1 MAFVSAN
8 KEHGRTSFRRTK
20 NIVEPRFGEQ
30 RTLSNRVDN
39 GARRGLVSA
48 NKEHGRTSFWRT
60 KNIVEPHFGEQRTLS
75 NRIEYNGA
83 RRGLVSANKEHG
95 RTSFW
100 STRPRL
106 STSCSLSALFGDAVR
121 ASIHD
126 PDTNL
131 PRLLQPSTPSISRPW
146 RPPSWNLPLLSTERP
161 SGLITLTQTW
171 FSANASSSSTR
182 YPTRRSPQPHFLL
195 LDYSATPFPSLD
207 ESRRWSTS
215 GVLPRRHLHP
225 VDERLSSAVSLFR
238 NSAPSP

>member
-1 MAFVSAN
+1 MTFNLESLVLSPSLDSSLLYFLLLAYLRLVLFRDQWCFDVGKGKRVEYNGDVAFVSAN
-8 KEHGRTSFRRTK
+8 KEHGRTSFR
-20 NIVEPRFGEQ
+20 
-30 RTLSNRVDN
+30 
-39 GARRGLVSA
+39 
-48 NKEHGRTSFWRT
+48 
-60 KNIVEPHFGEQRTLS
+60 
-75 NRIEYNGA
+75 
-83 RRGLVSANKEHG
+83 
-95 RTSFW
+95 
-100 STRPRL
+100 STRPGL
-106 STSCSLSALFGDAVR
+106 STSSSLSALFGDAVR